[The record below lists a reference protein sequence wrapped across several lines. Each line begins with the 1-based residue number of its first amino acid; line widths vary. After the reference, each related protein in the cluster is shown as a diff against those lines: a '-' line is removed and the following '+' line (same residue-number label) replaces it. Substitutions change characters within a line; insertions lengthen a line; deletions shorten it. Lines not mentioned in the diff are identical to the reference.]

1 MKSKIAAALFSLFAI
16 GSVQATVLT
25 NGNFE
30 SGASGWDFSG
40 NADVASQYGAGFY
53 WGGGSVAQDGK
64 YAVAFNGGDS
74 FANGIVW
81 QSFATTIGTSYTVS
95 FDYGTSSPWAQALF
109 YGIYDGNSI
118 FAQTS
123 GVAIDI
129 NPAAALDTYTFDFV
143 ANSSKTTLS
152 FADVFTNVTFSND
165 GLLDNVSVVAK
176 GGTGA
181 GTNPAAVPEPASLAL
196 LGLGMVGFGV
206 ARRRKAT

>member
-1 MKSKIAAALFSLFAI
+1 MKSKIAAALLSLFAI

-30 SGASGWDFSG
+30 SGASGWNLSG
-40 NADVASQYGAGFY
+40 NVDVAGQYGAGFY

-109 YGIYDGNSI
+109 YSVDDASSI
-118 FAQTS
+118 FALTS
-123 GVAIDI
+123 GLAIDT

-152 FADVFTNVTFSND
+152 FADLFTNFTFGND

-176 GGTGA
+176 GGAGT

-196 LGLGMVGFGV
+196 LGLGVFGIGV
-206 ARRRKAT
+206 ARRRKSA